1 MAVFSINISQTN
13 ALHPGLKKKF
23 RFHPFRVYINI
34 KKQPTMLKHSL
45 LIFSL
50 LSMNG
55 CSSITYY
62 SQAIGGQLEIFRRS
76 QPIDSIIAN
85 PSTPAS
91 LKQQL
96 SDILKIRA
104 FATSA
109 LYLPDNDSYTSYADL
124 QRPHVLWSV
133 FATPAF
139 SFKPKLWCFLI
150 VGCVSYQGYFEK
162 ASAQALAD
170 ELSAEGYDVYVA
182 EIPAYSTLGWF
193 EDPVLNTML
202 TWHPLQIAELI
213 FHELAHQKI
222 YIADDTAFNEAFAVA
237 VEHIGIERWLAQAGT
252 PKEIVDY
259 QQSRQR
265 QAEFV
270 ELVLTARHSIEQI
283 YQQPLPPEQMEVAKR
298 AAFDKLRAQYVEL
311 KSSWGGFAG
320 YDAWF
325 AKDLNNAK
333 LLSVVTYQDYV
344 PAFMALFEQVG
355 NDLPAFYKKVAE
367 LGELPIEDRHAELK
381 GAM

>member
-1 MAVFSINISQTN
+1 MVAPNGYFIYF
-13 ALHPGLKKKF
+13 LHPGLKKIHFFK
-23 RFHPFRVYINI
+23 VYINI
-34 KKQPTMLKHSL
+34 KNQPIMLKHSL
-45 LIFSL
+45 LILSL

-55 CSSITYY
+55 CSSIAYY

-76 QPIDSIIAN
+76 QSIDSLIAN
-85 PSTPAS
+85 PSTPAQ

-96 SDILKIRA
+96 AEILTIRA

-109 LYLPDNDSYTSYADL
+109 LYLPDNDSYTYYADL
-124 QRPHVLWSV
+124 HRSYVLWSV

-139 SFKPKLWCFLI
+139 SFKPKQWCFLI
-150 VGCVSYQGYFEK
+150 VGCVSYQGYFKK

-170 ELSAEGYDVYVA
+170 ELRVQGYDIYVA

-202 TWHPLQIAELI
+202 TWHKLQIAGLI

-237 VEHIGIERWLAQAGT
+237 VEQIGIERWLAQSGT
-252 PKEIVDY
+252 PKESVDY

-270 ELVLTARHSIEQI
+270 ELVLTARNSIQQI
-283 YQQPLPPEQMEVAKR
+283 YQQPLPPKQMEVAKR
-298 AAFDKLRAQYVEL
+298 AAFDKLRAQYAEL

-333 LLSVVTYQDYV
+333 LLSVVTYQDHV

-355 NDLPAFYKKVAE
+355 SDLPAFYDKVAQ
-367 LGELPIEDRHAELK
+367 LGELPTEERHAQLK
-381 GAM
+381 EALLKFKP